1 MSRWM
6 GTQFGAATSVSRS
19 EPGRVNLTST
29 SPEIGIYAEVM
40 AWILSY
46 VLLAAGVIGGWYL
59 LCVRANRNRAVRIL
73 HWIES
78 ALGGQGHVTGMT
90 WITASEF
97 EVPVRLSASVFRK
110 SKLLVCMTPREL
122 PLNWLIGRLSK
133 RHSETLTFTADLD
146 LKPSFVLQ
154 VQSMRWFA
162 RSRKDADPADGNWTF
177 ENNAPVVLTTR
188 ADWQNEVAG
197 IVQCMLEC
205 EQREGLQLQF
215 RKTSPHFRATVP
227 LSAIEPAEQDSWQI
241 FDMLRS
247 IAAGASA
254 KA

>member
-122 PLNWLIGRLSK
+122 PLNWLIGRLSN
-133 RHSETLTFTADLD
+133 RHPETLTFTADLD

-177 ENNAPVVLTTR
+177 ENNAPVVLTTC
-188 ADWQNEVAG
+188 W
-197 IVQCMLEC
+197 
-205 EQREGLQLQF
+205 
-215 RKTSPHFRATVP
+215 
-227 LSAIEPAEQDSWQI
+227 
-241 FDMLRS
+241 
-247 IAAGASA
+247 IASSA
-254 KA
+254 KACSYSSARRLRTSAPLYHSARSSPPNRTPGRSLTCCGALRRQGRRQRPRTST

>member
-78 ALGGQGHVTGMT
+78 ALGGEGHVTGKT
-90 WITASEF
+90 WITAAEF

-110 SKLLVCMTPREL
+110 AKLLVCMTPREL
-122 PLNWLIGRLSK
+122 PLDLLIGRLSE
-133 RHSETLTFTADLD
+133 RHPQTLTLTPELH
-146 LKPSFVLQ
+146 LKSSFGLY
-154 VQSMRWFA
+154 VQ
-162 RSRKDADPADGNWTF
+162 
-177 ENNAPVVLTTR
+177 
-188 ADWQNEVAG
+188 
-197 IVQCMLEC
+197 
-205 EQREGLQLQF
+205 
-215 RKTSPHFRATVP
+215 
-227 LSAIEPAEQDSWQI
+227 
-241 FDMLRS
+241 
-247 IAAGASA
+247 
-254 KA
+254 